1 MMKWLMPV
9 IGASVFLAATA
20 MAQAP
25 RTPPGPHPS
34 TKPQVLPQTLP
45 SCGAS
50 VKELVGYIAR
60 VQGEH
65 VMLSDGTDLRVPSTV
80 NRSQIVE
87 GRRVMVLYEER
98 GEEKIATLILD
109 ITTS

>member
-1 MMKWLMPV
+1 MMKWVMPV

-20 MAQAP
+20 MAQTQQ
-25 RTPPGPHPS
+25 TPPGPHP

-50 VKELVGYIAR
+50 VKELVGYIER

-65 VMLSDGTDLRVPSTV
+65 VMLSDGTDLRVPPTV